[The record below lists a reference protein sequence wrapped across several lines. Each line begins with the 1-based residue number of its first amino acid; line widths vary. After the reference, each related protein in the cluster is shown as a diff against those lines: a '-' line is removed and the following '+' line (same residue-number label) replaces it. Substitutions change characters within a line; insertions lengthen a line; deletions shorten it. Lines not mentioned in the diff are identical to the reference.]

1 MQKAFYIIAHNGAEI
16 IDDTPEA
23 EIRLANM
30 EETEQLYNRRMS
42 RKRAE
47 NSSLRKMVHKVA
59 CACGIL

>member
-1 MQKAFYIIAHNGAEI
+1 MQKSFYIIAHNGAEI

-30 EETEQLYNRRMS
+30 EEAERLYNRRMS

-47 NSSLRKMVHKVA
+47 NNSLRKMVFR
-59 CACGIL
+59 